1 MFRSAIGVTHS
12 LRFFGIFHL
21 HAYEVIGNTSSLASF
36 AAVDCE
42 VDKGDWNPP
51 GVIVTKQCSR
61 PETCVQ
67 DADFL

>member
-1 MFRSAIGVTHS
+1 MFGSAIGVTHS

-21 HAYEVIGNTSSLASF
+21 HAYEVIGNTSSLSSF

-42 VDKGDWNPP
+42 VDKGPP

-67 DADFL
+67 DSDFL